1 MGVSWR
7 TYPDDPGLSE
17 GMFLSNGTMNIHTNT
32 LKLETVIKFLW
43 SMALI
48 LLFCFVE
55 PGYYEDGK
63 FGIRLENIERVVPA
77 ETKYKLPIRKFL
89 TFETVTMVPV
99 QTKMLVPELL
109 TEKEVSATSHFFSL

>member
-1 MGVSWR
+1 MSI
-7 TYPDDPGLSE
+7 YLS
-17 GMFLSNGTMNIHTNT
+17 MCFL
-32 LKLETVIKFLW
+32 F
-43 SMALI
+43 A
-48 LLFCFVE
+48 E

-109 TEKEVSATSHFFSL
+109 TEKEVSPPQFTSLSSVMCYFNNCHNFLFPDFVPEQLSHESS